1 MDNLHWLCPSGFL
14 QQWTYIL
21 LQVRIYLIENQR
33 LHSEYYTSLSCVIPI
48 KEEND
53 LLKTAKPRV
62 VRRFD
67 TLSQNFFIFR
77 AFAVVLEAYTSTSVF
92 YHVCQNKEQFIK
104 RVNSPLFLYMLCHL
118 RTACTYFRLCVIVQ
132 YSVL

>member
-1 MDNLHWLCPSGFL
+1 M
-14 QQWTYIL
+14 

-77 AFAVVLEAYTSTSVF
+77 AFSVVLEAYTSTSVC
-92 YHVCQNKEQFIK
+92 YYVCQNKEQFIK

-118 RTACTYFRLCVIVQ
+118 RTVCTYFRLCVIVQ
-132 YSVL
+132 CNVL